1 MQERENR
8 EILLHECH
16 ISILMTPVRFIVK
29 EERACKNIAGKL
41 RSLATFG
48 SRAEGCWKVAP
59 GAGLSRLSLP
69 TPHSHSLARP
79 ARSLSHT
86 RPFKCFHVVPSKL
99 ISGATRHL
107 RRWKFLKRSD
117 KLHALSNSTPAP
129 PWELSAD
136 APPRW
141 GKGKQTA
148 RLILSRTFSRSKTT
162 AIYPAELASGQP
174 ADVTDSKLVH
184 KTITTSEAGRVKMR
198 FVQSL
203 MTQPQWKTQISVT
216 EFRAQISPFV
226 CM

>member
-1 MQERENR
+1 
-8 EILLHECH
+8 
-16 ISILMTPVRFIVK
+16 MTPVRFIVK

-107 RRWKFLKRSD
+107 RRWKFLKRQISYTHYQIQSQRLRENYLPMP
-117 KLHALSNSTPAP
+117 LHAGEKANKLPALSSPEHSHVARPLPSIP
-129 PWELSAD
+129 PSWPQGNQL
-136 APPRW
+136 
-141 GKGKQTA
+141 T
-148 RLILSRTFSRSKTT
+148 SRT
-162 AIYPAELASGQP
+162 PN
-174 ADVTDSKLVH
+174 
-184 KTITTSEAGRVKMR
+184 
-198 FVQSL
+198 
-203 MTQPQWKTQISVT
+203 
-216 EFRAQISPFV
+216 
-226 CM
+226 

>member
-1 MQERENR
+1 MVSFSSKLKYLPFLLKTRTKAAKYKREEKMQEGENR

-107 RRWKFLKRSD
+107 RR
-117 KLHALSNSTPAP
+117 
-129 PWELSAD
+129 
-136 APPRW
+136 
-141 GKGKQTA
+141 
-148 RLILSRTFSRSKTT
+148 
-162 AIYPAELASGQP
+162 
-174 ADVTDSKLVH
+174 
-184 KTITTSEAGRVKMR
+184 
-198 FVQSL
+198 
-203 MTQPQWKTQISVT
+203 
-216 EFRAQISPFV
+216 
-226 CM
+226 